1 MSQVVYYHL
10 SFNHSVYLHTQN
22 FQLKPSLLNQYKRL
36 QLHFDY
42 GKQTHKVTH
51 THKHTQTHKEARNKH
66 KQSVNGLNNNKSSA
80 KFFCLL
86 A

>member
-1 MSQVVYYHL
+1 MSQVEYYHL
-10 SFNHSVYLHTQN
+10 SFNHSLYLHTQN

-36 QLHFDY
+36 QLHFDS
-42 GKQTHKVTH
+42 GKQIHKVTH
-51 THKHTQTHKEARNKH
+51 TQTHREARNKH